1 VPVNGPGA
9 GKSMRVVHEFRGA
22 DEYVIVFAAAERDRP
37 KALDCCAGERRAALV
52 REKCERRGLTV
63 NDRGEVRLFAN
74 YSR

>member
-1 VPVNGPGA
+1 V
-9 GKSMRVVHEFRGA
+9 RVVYEFRGA
-22 DEYVIVFAAAERDRP
+22 DEYVIMFAAAERDRP

-63 NDRGEVRLFAN
+63 DDLVEVRRFAN